1 MRNQDLLELIQKMG
15 SNGRAESEDR
25 ERFCTMFY
33 PPKEQLGALDPDVS
47 LVLGSRGSGKTA
59 LFRAVTEFGLANVLA
74 ELNPKARIPRAAE
87 WHSVELHNST
97 KVPNQVQLKR
107 FFADAALSSDDA
119 DDFWQ
124 AVLIR
129 SLWGRLDA
137 RAHAELRAMKEA
149 DATTKAIRDAGV
161 ASSESAALALDRLN
175 DLLVGEGKILF
186 VAFDEMDRIVSH
198 NGRAASSLVAF
209 WASRWRRWKGIR
221 AKLFLR
227 SDIYR
232 RFVVDGGADLA
243 KISANRFELEWS
255 DESLMAMLVKR
266 ILNTDPEGWKRALKL
281 GKKSVIQH
289 DRLGTTLAS
298 EKLEDLHSVVH
309 AILGPYMGAA
319 KKKGA
324 SEKWILEHIKDCQG
338 NASPRSLV
346 RMFELAS
353 AKQLAERFECAAM
366 LDPAHVRQALTIV
379 SEEHVKSSLDEWPWL
394 EGLQDRLKRWTSIR
408 QMPME
413 RKLFEAQLR
422 KSWTLPWHANPELA
436 GPPSDDPLGFV
447 PLLIDTGILR
457 ERKDGK
463 LETTDLYL
471 DGLGFKRKGGVR
483 RRIVKTAE

>member
-1 MRNQDLLELIQKMG
+1 MRNQELLELLQKMG

-59 LFRAVTEFGLANVLA
+59 LFRAVTEFGLAKVFA
-74 ELNPKARIPRAAE
+74 ELNPKAHIPGAAE
-87 WHSVELHNST
+87 WHSVELHDST
-97 KVPNQVQLKR
+97 EVPNQTHLKR
-107 FFADAALSSDDA
+107 FFADPALSSDVA

-124 AVLIR
+124 GVLIR
-129 SLWGRLDA
+129 SVWDRLDI
-137 RAHAELRAMKEA
+137 RAHAELLAIKDA
-149 DATTKAIRDAGV
+149 DATTKAIGDV
-161 ASSESAALALDRLN
+161 AMACSELAALALDRLN
-175 DLLVGEGKILF
+175 DRLVGEGKILF

-198 NGRAASSLVAF
+198 NGRAASTLVAF

-243 KISANRFELEWS
+243 KISANRVVLEWS

-266 ILNTDPEGWKRALKL
+266 ILNTDPDGWKLALKL

-289 DRLGTTLAS
+289 DLLGTTLAS
-298 EKLEDLHSVVH
+298 EKLEDLHAVVH
-309 AILGPYMGAA
+309 AILGPYMGAN

-353 AKQLAERFECAAM
+353 EKQLADRYESAVM
-366 LDPAHVRQALTIV
+366 LDPAYVRQALTTV
-379 SEEHVKSSLDEWPWL
+379 SEEHVKSSLHEWPWL
-394 EGLQDRLKRWTSIR
+394 EGLQDRLARWTSIR

-413 RKLFEAQLR
+413 RKPFEAQLR
-422 KSWTLPWHANPELA
+422 KSWTQSWHVNPELD
-436 GPPSDDPLGFV
+436 GLPCDDPLGFV
-447 PLLIDTGILR
+447 PLLVDAGILR

-483 RRIVKTAE
+483 RRIVKAAE